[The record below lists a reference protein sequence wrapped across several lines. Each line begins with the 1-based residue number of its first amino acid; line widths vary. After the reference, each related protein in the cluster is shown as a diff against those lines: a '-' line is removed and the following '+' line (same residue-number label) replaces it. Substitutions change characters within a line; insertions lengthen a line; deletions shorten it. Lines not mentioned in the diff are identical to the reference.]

1 MNNRFIIITS
11 INPPTDA
18 IRSFASWLGWT
29 TVVVGD
35 RKSPRDWHHENVVYL
50 SVEDQINLAPDFA
63 KFLPENT
70 YTRKMMGYLFAFR
83 HGAEAIFESDD
94 DNIPY
99 PNAVDVVNRDLT
111 LGLPVESV
119 LASQTGWV
127 NVYKAFGALEAWP
140 RGFPLHKLAVSSEQ
154 FMISEGGLPWGV
166 MQYLADEDPDVDSIY
181 RMTNGK
187 TVYFSR
193 EKRISIAQNSFSPF
207 NSQATLWTPAAYPL
221 MFLPLGVHDR
231 ITDILRGY
239 IALSCLWKNEM
250 TLGFAS
256 PIVFQVRNFHNLLND
271 FEQEIDLYLHGE
283 SWCKGLLGI
292 SGGGMA
298 KSFSEALQM
307 LIGNSVLPSQNIA
320 AYTEFLKYISTA
332 CSPKTG

>member
-99 PNAVDVVNRDLT
+99 PNAVDVVNRDL
-111 LGLPVESV
+111 
-119 LASQTGWV
+119 
-127 NVYKAFGALEAWP
+127 
-140 RGFPLHKLAVSSEQ
+140 R
-154 FMISEGGLPWGV
+154 
-166 MQYLADEDPDVDSIY
+166 
-181 RMTNGK
+181 
-187 TVYFSR
+187 
-193 EKRISIAQNSFSPF
+193 
-207 NSQATLWTPAAYPL
+207 
-221 MFLPLGVHDR
+221 
-231 ITDILRGY
+231 
-239 IALSCLWKNEM
+239 
-250 TLGFAS
+250 
-256 PIVFQVRNFHNLLND
+256 
-271 FEQEIDLYLHGE
+271 
-283 SWCKGLLGI
+283 
-292 SGGGMA
+292 
-298 KSFSEALQM
+298 
-307 LIGNSVLPSQNIA
+307 
-320 AYTEFLKYISTA
+320 
-332 CSPKTG
+332 